1 MSASASGDVC
11 AAWCWDFQTW
21 CVTGGC
27 WSKLPVEDYSKDKK
41 ISQLE
46 IWSRK
51 NVETNR
57 IGYLQGP
64 VRHFKTEKLDIWEVL
79 EKRIQ
84 WKKAAKPIFF
94 LKDGFSQR
102 LVQSRCFLFLQ
113 GFAHGGEEP
122 CSHDFHVVGVDSSI
136 LRSWIP
142 NLISTKPCPES
153 RDSARWILGNFY
165 FSHSAMWG
173 YAVNGQRPPF
183 PDIRCSCM
191 YKTSQ
196 NHRKNKAICCSYLF
210 VNVC

>member
-84 WKKAAKPIFF
+84 WKKAAKPVFF
-94 LKDGFSQR
+94 EGRFFTETRAIPMLSVSPRFCTRWWGAMQPWFPCCRGRFFDPQELNPKPDLYKTMSGIQR
-102 LVQSRCFLFLQ
+102 FGSLNPWEFLFFSLRDVRLCRKWAKAPFSGYSLQ
-113 GFAHGGEEP
+113 LY
-122 CSHDFHVVGVDSSI
+122 V
-136 LRSWIP
+136 
-142 NLISTKPCPES
+142 
-153 RDSARWILGNFY
+153 
-165 FSHSAMWG
+165 
-173 YAVNGQRPPF
+173 
-183 PDIRCSCM
+183 
-191 YKTSQ
+191 
-196 NHRKNKAICCSYLF
+196 
-210 VNVC
+210 